1 MSVSLGG
8 GNAGQGRLEAG
19 AGAQDR
25 SLQVAPSESAGAS
38 MSGPAVVVSP
48 TAPLPHDPADESATN
63 ASQIMAELRRR
74 QNDEDDTDDGEEA
87 APMEVAASEHST
99 AVDGT
104 TVAAQAAPAPGS
116 GASSGA
122 EASPAAEKKSGWA
135 PEGFWIRAGGAA
147 LIGTIA
153 VVADSDDDDDGAVDP
168 TNRAPAITSN
178 GGGTSAAVNVA
189 ENATT
194 VTTVVA
200 TDADADPVTY
210 SITGGAD
217 ASRFTI
223 DGSTGALRFATA
235 PDFES
240 PQDTGSNNVYNV
252 VVTAS
257 DGTLSDAQTIAVT
270 VTNVDEEGNEA
281 PIITS
286 NGGGSSAALNVAE
299 NTTAVTTVV
308 ATDVDEDSTLT
319 YSISGGADR
328 EFFTINAS
336 SGVLRFINA
345 PDFENRQDSGT
356 NNTYVVQVTVSDG
369 DLTDMQTITVTVTN
383 VAENAAP
390 QITSNGG
397 GASAMIELAEDET
410 EVTTVVATDAD
421 AGDALTYSLGGG
433 ADAELFEIDATTG
446 ELTFADAPDFE
457 APADADEDN
466 VYEVIVTVSDGSL
479 SDSQTLSVEI
489 TDVDED
495 NQAPTIDS
503 GGGADTAAVD
513 VVEGITE
520 VDTVLASDPDDDTLD
535 FGIMGGADADL
546 FEIDALTGLLS
557 FLEAPD
563 FDAPADADENNIY
576 EVIVAVTDGSL
587 SDSQT
592 ISVTVTET
600 AEAALAMS
608 GFDPAASALFT
619 EPDLIA

>member
-1 MSVSLGG
+1 
-8 GNAGQGRLEAG
+8 
-19 AGAQDR
+19 
-25 SLQVAPSESAGAS
+25 
-38 MSGPAVVVSP
+38 
-48 TAPLPHDPADESATN
+48 
-63 ASQIMAELRRR
+63 MAELRRR

-116 GASSGA
+116 GAYSGA

-217 ASRFTI
+217 ASRFAI

-336 SGVLRFINA
+336 SGVLRFIAA

-513 VVEGITE
+513 VVEGDTE
-520 VDTVLASDPDDDTLD
+520 VATVLASDPDDDTLD